1 MSSEAVIVRI
11 PQDEPSY
18 SGLPMELDALS
29 PEAILPYP
37 LPEGAMVVTIEEARS
52 SLVEAS
58 NVLMVLQAMSD
69 EAHDLTDE
77 LELLLD
83 QYKMTHPHVMEVAEH
98 LGQLVN
104 QWQGNVAR
112 LESIGARI
120 VSMDPGRLEWYG
132 VVDHQ
137 MALFSWAVGETD
149 IEWYYRMEEGFPA
162 RKPLIEA

>member
-1 MSSEAVIVRI
+1 MTTPS
-11 PQDEPSY
+11 DEPLY
-18 SGLPMELDALS
+18 SGLPMELDELS
-29 PEAILPYP
+29 PEAALPYP
-37 LPEGAMVVTIEEARS
+37 LPDGALVVTIEEARA
-52 SLVEAS
+52 SLPEAS

-69 EAHDLTDE
+69 EAHDLTNE

-83 QYKMTHPHVMEVAEH
+83 QFTMTHPHVMEVAEH
-98 LGQLVN
+98 LGQLVT
-104 QWQGNVAR
+104 QWQASVAR

-132 VVDHQ
+132 VVDHR

-149 IEWYYRMEEGFPA
+149 IEWYYRMEEGFPS

>member
-1 MSSEAVIVRI
+1 VSTPA
-11 PQDEPSY
+11 DEPLY
-18 SGLPMELDALS
+18 SGLPMELNELS
-29 PEAILPYP
+29 PEATLPYP
-37 LPEGAMVVTIEEARS
+37 LPDGAIVVTIEQARKTLPEAQ
-52 SLVEAS
+52 

-69 EAHDLTDE
+69 EAHDLTNE

-83 QYKMTHPHVMEVAEH
+83 QYTMTHPHVMEVAEH
-98 LGQLVN
+98 LGQMVS
-104 QWQGNVAR
+104 QWQGSVAR

-132 VVDHQ
+132 VVDRR

-149 IEWYYRMEEGFPA
+149 IEWYYRMEEGFPS

>member
-1 MSSEAVIVRI
+1 MSTPA
-11 PQDEPSY
+11 DEPLY
-18 SGLPMELDALS
+18 SGLPMELNELS
-29 PEAILPYP
+29 PEATLPYP
-37 LPEGAMVVTIEEARS
+37 LPDGAIVVTIEQARKTLHEAQ
-52 SLVEAS
+52 

-69 EAHDLTDE
+69 EAHDLTNE

-83 QYKMTHPHVMEVAEH
+83 QYTMTHPHVMEVAEH
-98 LGQLVN
+98 LGQMVS
-104 QWQGNVAR
+104 QWQGSVAR

-132 VVDHQ
+132 VVDRR

-149 IEWYYRMEEGFPA
+149 IEWYYRMEEGFPS

>member
-1 MSSEAVIVRI
+1 MSTPS
-11 PQDEPSY
+11 DEPLY
-18 SGLPMELDALS
+18 SGLPMELDELS
-29 PEAILPYP
+29 PEAALPYP
-37 LPEGAMVVTIEEARS
+37 LPDGALVVTIEEARS
-52 SLVEAS
+52 SLAEAS

-69 EAHDLTDE
+69 EAHDLTNE

-83 QYKMTHPHVMEVAEH
+83 QYTMTHPHVMEVAEH
-98 LGQLVN
+98 LGQLVT
-104 QWQGNVAR
+104 QWQASVAR

-132 VVDHQ
+132 VVDRR

-149 IEWYYRMEEGFPA
+149 IEWYYRMEEGFPS

>member
-1 MSSEAVIVRI
+1 MSI
-11 PQDEPSY
+11 PPDQPSF
-18 SGLPMELDALS
+18 SGLPMELNELS
-29 PEAILPYP
+29 PDAELPYP
-37 LPEGAMVVTIEEARS
+37 LPDGAKVVTIDEARS
-52 SLVEAS
+52 SLPEAC

-83 QYKMTHPHVMEVAEH
+83 RYPMTHPHVMEVAEH
-98 LGQLVN
+98 LGELVA
-104 QWQGNVAR
+104 QWQGNVQR

-132 VVDHQ
+132 VVDRR
-137 MALFSWAVGETD
+137 MALFSWAVGEED
-149 IEWYYRMEEGFPA
+149 IEWYYRMEEGFPS

>member
-1 MSSEAVIVRI
+1 
-11 PQDEPSY
+11 
-18 SGLPMELDALS
+18 MELNELS
-29 PEAILPYP
+29 PEATLPYP
-37 LPEGAMVVTIEEARS
+37 LPEGAIVVTIEQARKTLPEAQ
-52 SLVEAS
+52 

-69 EAHDLTDE
+69 EAHDLTNE

-83 QYKMTHPHVMEVAEH
+83 QYTMTHPHVMEVAEH
-98 LGQLVN
+98 LGQMVS
-104 QWQGNVAR
+104 QWQGSVAR

-132 VVDHQ
+132 VVDRR

-149 IEWYYRMEEGFPA
+149 IEWYYRMEEGFPS

>member
-1 MSSEAVIVRI
+1 
-11 PQDEPSY
+11 
-18 SGLPMELDALS
+18 MELDELS
-29 PEAILPYP
+29 PEAALPYP
-37 LPEGAMVVTIEEARS
+37 LPDGALVVTIEEARS
-52 SLVEAS
+52 SLAEAS

-69 EAHDLTDE
+69 EAHDLTNE

-83 QYKMTHPHVMEVAEH
+83 QYTMTHPHVMEVAEH
-98 LGQLVN
+98 LGQLVT
-104 QWQGNVAR
+104 QWQASVAR

-132 VVDHQ
+132 VVDRR

-149 IEWYYRMEEGFPA
+149 IEWYYRMEEGFPS